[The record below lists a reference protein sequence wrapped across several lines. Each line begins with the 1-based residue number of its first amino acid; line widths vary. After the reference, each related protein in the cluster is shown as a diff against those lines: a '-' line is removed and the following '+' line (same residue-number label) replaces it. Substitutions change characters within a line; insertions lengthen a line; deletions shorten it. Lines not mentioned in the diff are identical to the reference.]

1 MKKESLALLKSA
13 ARRSRSAQ
21 TLVEYGMILALI
33 SVVAI
38 TVLKSLGSKT
48 SSLFSFINTQ
58 IDQANSSS

>member
-13 ARRSRSAQ
+13 GRRSRSAQ

-38 TVLKSLGSKT
+38 AVLKSFGSKT